1 MGSILIRGGHLV
13 DPSQS
18 IDKKTDLLIMDG
30 KVEAVGDQVAGTEGI
45 QEIDASGKIVTPGL
59 IDVHVHLRE
68 HRYVVRALCDHRFY
82 FGQRLPPIKLELLL
96 AILGRNRYLCWNH
109 RIVFHPLL
117 DILSSCSGCCR
128 SGGEIYPQTV
138 W

>member
-59 IDVHVHLRE
+59 IDVHVHLR
-68 HRYVVRALCDHRFY
+68 
-82 FGQRLPPIKLELLL
+82 
-96 AILGRNRYLCWNH
+96 
-109 RIVFHPLL
+109 
-117 DILSSCSGCCR
+117 
-128 SGGEIYPQTV
+128 
-138 W
+138 

>member
-45 QEIDASGKIVTPGL
+45 QEIHASGK
-59 IDVHVHLRE
+59 
-68 HRYVVRALCDHRFY
+68 
-82 FGQRLPPIKLELLL
+82 
-96 AILGRNRYLCWNH
+96 
-109 RIVFHPLL
+109 
-117 DILSSCSGCCR
+117 
-128 SGGEIYPQTV
+128 
-138 W
+138 

>member
-68 HRYVVRALCDHRFY
+68 PGGEHKETIDT
-82 FGQRLPPIKLELLL
+82 G
-96 AILGRNRYLCWNH
+96 
-109 RIVFHPLL
+109 L
-117 DILSSCSGCCR
+117 DAAV
-128 SGGEIYPQTV
+128 SGGVTPGCAMANTYPVIDGPPGIRFIVGQAEKTKKGPESPRGLWV
-138 W
+138 Q